1 MCGQPVQKTAPENK
15 SLKPHPS
22 FSTFK
27 ECLVYPPT
35 FLPTYT
41 GIPMIIAGMAMP
53 AISAM
58 PTGAPT
64 SVPNC
69 HRIFF
74 FLLQGFLPQNVHPEG
89 LCQEQKYN
97 LSTKVIL
104 MSVTLAFI
112 SSHVVLIMQ
121 SD

>member
-1 MCGQPVQKTAPENK
+1 
-15 SLKPHPS
+15 
-22 FSTFK
+22 
-27 ECLVYPPT
+27 
-35 FLPTYT
+35 
-41 GIPMIIAGMAMP
+41 MIIAGMAMP

-89 LCQEQKYN
+89 LFQEHKNQLNPKCNLCNRNTLLANQKFPRVF
-97 LSTKVIL
+97 L
-104 MSVTLAFI
+104 TLTAC
-112 SSHVVLIMQ
+112 
-121 SD
+121 

>member
-1 MCGQPVQKTAPENK
+1 
-15 SLKPHPS
+15 
-22 FSTFK
+22 
-27 ECLVYPPT
+27 
-35 FLPTYT
+35 
-41 GIPMIIAGMAMP
+41 MIIAGMAMP

-89 LCQEQKYN
+89 LSQEQRNQLNTEHN
-97 LSTKVIL
+97 LSINKHNSDNSNIMSCTDMLELTSKLGCDQKLL
-104 MSVTLAFI
+104 MASK
-112 SSHVVLIMQ
+112 
-121 SD
+121 